1 MKTVS
6 LKTTLLAAALS
17 LSSIFVNGLGNVMAQ
32 NAKDWYAPQSITTL
46 DKATYKDVLIFQ
58 IGKYRLITTLD
69 KATYKEVTR
78 SFRKKNSVKLAFH
91 FEKCQWNIQR
101 SASYEFLKDS
111 VNLHD
116 LMSEFEDV
124 VVSKSGISKCEIT
137 PPLTIYTR

>member
-17 LSSIFVNGLGNVMAQ
+17 FSSIFVNGLGNIMAQ
-32 NAKDWYAPQSITTL
+32 NAKDWYAPQN
-46 DKATYKDVLIFQ
+46 
-58 IGKYRLITTLD
+58 ITTLD

-101 SASYEFLKDS
+101 SASYEFFKDS
-111 VNLHD
+111 VNLRD
-116 LMSEFEDV
+116 LMDEFEDV

-137 PPLTIYTR
+137 PPHYRHKVTLHCMS